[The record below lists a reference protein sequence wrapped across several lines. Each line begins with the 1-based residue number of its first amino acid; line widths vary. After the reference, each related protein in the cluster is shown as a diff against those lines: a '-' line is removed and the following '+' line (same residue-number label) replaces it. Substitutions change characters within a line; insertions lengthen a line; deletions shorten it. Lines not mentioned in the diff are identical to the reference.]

1 MPYKDP
7 DVRRAYQ
14 REYQRRR
21 RAESPGGPRAERRA
35 RYERHKKV
43 ENARQCEYNR
53 ANRARINENRRRN
66 HAANPEKARAY
77 FRLDYA
83 KNSERYS
90 GYKRKF
96 REANR
101 EKDRAGSKRWRQAN
115 PGKVRANELK
125 RKFRLEQRTPAWVDM
140 TELNTLYLVCPDGME
155 VDHIVPLDGIT
166 VEGYKVSGLHVLWNL
181 QFLTKSANSGKRNRM
196 RPEDGII
203 ATSV

>member
-7 DVRRAYQ
+7 EVRRAFQ

-21 RAESPGGPRAERRA
+21 RAENPERERTQSRA
-35 RYERHKKV
+35 RYDLHKEV
-43 ENARQCEYNR
+43 WNARQGEYNR

-83 KNSERYS
+83 NNLERYY

-125 RKFRLEQRTPAWVDM
+125 RKFHLEQRTPAWVDM
-140 TELNTLYLVCPDGME
+140 TELNALYLVCPDGME
-155 VDHIVPLDGIT
+155 VDHVVPLDGIT
-166 VEGYKVSGLHVLWNL
+166 VDGYKVSGLHVLWNL

-196 RPEDGII
+196 RPEDGIT
-203 ATSV
+203 ATSA